1 MSFYD
6 SIVRGESLKLV
17 LSRDE
22 GQTGELCDVASYYD
36 IIALRRI
43 QTRTDSSTT
52 ESEFGKMRKGIL
64 QCADAESQLCSVAT
78 ELLSEG
84 QRRCVHEV
92 RTADLHD
99 VCHFLRLLVEGFLE
113 LAKAW
118 EGHFYYLLV
127 ASDVHA
133 GGEGVVG

>member
-1 MSFYD
+1 
-6 SIVRGESLKLV
+6 
-17 LSRDE
+17 
-22 GQTGELCDVASYYD
+22 
-36 IIALRRI
+36 
-43 QTRTDSSTT
+43 
-52 ESEFGKMRKGIL
+52 MRKGIL
-64 QCADAESQLCSVAT
+64 QCADTESQLCSVAT
-78 ELLSEG
+78 ELLSES

-99 VCHFLRLLVEGFLE
+99 VCHFLGLLVEGFLE

-118 EGHFYYLLV
+118 EGHFYDLLV